1 MGIVKYFRS
10 TKMTTMKYITLLSL
24 TTFLL
29 FSCTEDEPKTIEIVE
44 EGREIGAYI
53 RTTAITNSEFNV
65 GEASSS
71 FSIGLEVQDEEDGN
85 QFDEIEVFIKFQDNT
100 PDNGSMT
107 TSETL
112 YRVLESSEFVDGSFG
127 LPRIDLNI
135 TFQEAIAATGV
146 TLSNVLCKDQFLVRL
161 NIKLPDGR
169 SFSVGDA
176 SSKILAADDF
186 WSSPFCYTINVV
198 EPIDSGLFTGIYE
211 MTSVV
216 DGPLGPTFGDTQLV
230 TIFEGNS
237 PNARAMKLR
246 HRLSIEQELK
256 RTFRFT
262 VACDEIVMTKNLLS
276 SKIGFCGVDPA
287 ILLGPDTVNGP
298 ADPNDDS
305 VFELWFVEGYLGFD
319 GNCGFGTAPSRLR
332 FSKQ

>member
-1 MGIVKYFRS
+1 MKQ
-10 TKMTTMKYITLLSL
+10 KTTMKKCTAFFLLLSVL
-24 TTFLL
+24 I
-29 FSCTEDEPKTIEIVE
+29 SCTEDEPKAIEVVE

-53 RTTAITNSEFNV
+53 RTTKITNSEFNV
-65 GEASSS
+65 GQLGSI
-71 FSIGLEVQDEEDGN
+71 FSIGLEVQDEKDGD
-85 QFDEIEVFIKFQDNT
+85 QFDEIEVFLKFQDNT
-100 PDNGSMT
+100 PANGTMT
-107 TSETL
+107 
-112 YRVLESSEFVDGSFG
+112 SSEVLYSVLDSSAFEDGPFD
-127 LPRIDLNI
+127 LPRIDLNMS
-135 TFQEAIAATGV
+135 FDQALVATGV
-146 TLSNVLCKDQFLVRL
+146 SLANVHCKDQFLVRL

-169 SFSVGDA
+169 SFTTGDA

-186 WSSPFCYTINVV
+186 WSSPFCYTVNVV
-198 EPIDSGLFTGIYE
+198 EAIDRDLFTGIYE
-211 MTSVV
+211 MTSVL
-216 DGPLGPTFGDTQLV
+216 DGPLGPTFGEAQLV

-246 HRLSIEQELK
+246 HRLSIPQETK

-262 VACDEIVMTKNLLS
+262 IACDEIVMTKNLLS
-276 SKIGFCGVDPA
+276 SKIGFCDIDPA

-298 ADPNDDS
+298 ADPDDDS

>member
-1 MGIVKYFRS
+1 
-10 TKMTTMKYITLLSL
+10 MKKFTLSI
-24 TTFLL
+24 FSFCIL
-29 FSCTEDEPKTIEIVE
+29 FSCNNDEPSTVEIVE

-53 RTTAITNSEFNV
+53 RTTEISSSEFNV
-65 GEASSS
+65 GQTAST
-71 FSIGLEVQDEEDGN
+71 FSIGLEVQDEEDGD
-85 QFDEIEVFIKFQDNT
+85 QFDEIEVFLKFQDNT
-100 PDNGSMT
+100 PDNGTMT
-107 TSETL
+107 TTESL
-112 YRVLESSEFVDGSFG
+112 YRVLDASEFVDGSFG
-127 LPRIDLNI
+127 LPRIDLD
-135 TFQEAIAATGV
+135 FSFEQALSATGMSV
-146 TLSNVLCKDQFLVRL
+146 ENVHCTDQFLVRL

-198 EPIDSGLFTGIYE
+198 EPIESALFTGIYE

-237 PNARAMKLR
+237 PNERAMKLR
-246 HRLSIEQELK
+246 HRLSIPQETK

-276 SKIGFCGVDPA
+276 SKIGFCTVDPA